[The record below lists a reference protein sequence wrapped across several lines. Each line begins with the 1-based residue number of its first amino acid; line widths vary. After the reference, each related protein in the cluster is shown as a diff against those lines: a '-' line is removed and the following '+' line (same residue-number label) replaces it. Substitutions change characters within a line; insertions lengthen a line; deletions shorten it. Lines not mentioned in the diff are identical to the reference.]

1 MTARIDTPAAAGADR
16 HALFGRL
23 ESEVKSYCRKFPA
36 IFSRAKDYRLFDA
49 AGGEY
54 IDFFAGAGSLNYGH
68 NNARLK
74 RDVIAYLED
83 DGIIQSLD
91 LHTEAKA
98 AFLEAFEKHI
108 LLPRKLQY
116 RLQFPGPTGANAV
129 EAALKIARKYT
140 GRESVIAFTNA
151 FHGMSLGAMAV
162 SATENRRSAAGVSL
176 PNVTRMPFD
185 GYFGAGVDTLDYL
198 ERQLDDPAS
207 GIELPAAIIVET
219 IQAEGGIRVASVTW
233 LQRLAALAQRHGIVF
248 IVDDIQVGC
257 GRSGAFFSFERA
269 GVVPDIVCL
278 SKSIGGY
285 GLPMSLVLL
294 KPEIDIWKPGEHNG
308 TFRGNNLAFVAAR
321 AALDTYWV
329 DDTFV
334 REVAHKASL
343 ITHRLREMTLNAG
356 LGQSEVRGIGFLQGI
371 SWEDPSVARR
381 VSALAFEHGLVIEV
395 CGPKDEVI
403 KLMPP
408 LTIDIDGLNEGLD
421 RLERAIRAAR
431 APQQ

>member
-1 MTARIDTPAAAGADR
+1 MTTRVNPPVATSAGR

-36 IFSRAKDYRLFDA
+36 MFSRAKDCWLYDDA
-49 AGGEY
+49 GATY
-54 IDFFAGAGSLNYGH
+54 LDFFSGAGSLNYGH
-68 NNARLK
+68 NNPILK
-74 RDVIAYLED
+74 RDVIAYLEA
-83 DGIIQSLD
+83 DGIVQSLD

-108 LLPRKLQY
+108 LVPRQLHYK
-116 RLQFPGPTGANAV
+116 LQFPGPTGANAV
-129 EAALKIARKYT
+129 EAALKLARKVT
-140 GRESVIAFTNA
+140 GRESVVAFTNA

-176 PNVTRMPFD
+176 PNVSRMPFD
-185 GYFGAGVDTLDYL
+185 GYFGASVDTLDYL

-219 IQAEGGIRVASVTW
+219 IQAEGGIRVASVAW

-269 GVVPDIVCL
+269 GIVPDIVC
-278 SKSIGGY
+278 
-285 GLPMSLVLL
+285 LPMSLVLL
-294 KPEIDIWKPGEHNG
+294 KPELDIWKPGEHNG

-321 AALDTYWV
+321 SALDAYWSDAAFMEQVAAKAAL
-329 DDTFV
+329 
-334 REVAHKASL
+334 
-343 ITHRLREMTLNAG
+343 ITERLRAMTADAG
-356 LGQSEVRGIGFLQGI
+356 LGACEVRGIGFLQGI
-371 SWEDPSVARR
+371 CWEDISVARR
-381 VSALAFEHGLVIEV
+381 VSALAFEQGLVVEV

-408 LTIDIDGLNEGLD
+408 LTITFEDLNEGLD
-421 RLERAIRAAR
+421 RLAR
-431 APQQ
+431 ALQKAA